1 MRYVLKLT
9 TILWLCAAYAAQGQ
23 GDVKTGDAVAI
34 KTTDRLKGVVLCFA
48 PSQLCGGCSQDLD
61 AIAYEC
67 QQRGVPLRVYL
78 QDPGFGNGMYSL
90 AEDRP
95 MVTIHDDELR
105 VYAGLYR
112 VARSPF
118 AMVVSSNGVVQ
129 STGIPGAKGFDVDPF
144 LEAIRSTATA
154 GSGDVFFGPREN
166 RVRYARTL
174 CPIDGDTLVERA
186 LTRASIAYFPERN
199 NTLIITRDESKRLLV
214 VDSNGKGISE
224 NPAMPSNLRYSSSYP
239 ECFAQSVSGDSV
251 LTTDWAHFEH
261 RKYIFWR
268 SLRDGKADTIHVPE
282 ILNQLN
288 SRENLFHHSSNT
300 IFHDLRFDDPSTARK
315 REERSLI
322 IGHGTSGI
330 RLFGLRPQIYD
341 TDSIL
346 PIESGTNFA
355 LHGDHLWVIS
365 RFRDSLTRYDLR
377 TWDSV
382 TVPIGLSST
391 YYVDPRP
398 VLTGHF
404 RDPMSRRNMQTKMSY
419 SSGVLSDPNGQHIA
433 VMYVVPI
440 SKLTGK
446 ETTSSSFDYIFVV
459 VLVDAVTGRKVRE
472 IEFPQAVIPRG
483 FRNGQF
489 LCAAYYGSSIKVKW
503 YDMPAE

>member
-23 GDVKTGDAVAI
+23 GDVKTGDAVPI

-90 AEDRP
+90 AEERP

-105 VYAGLYR
+105 VYAGLYH

-118 AMVVSSNGVVQ
+118 AMVVSSNGIVQ
-129 STGIPGAKGFDVDPF
+129 STGIPGAKGFDIDPF
-144 LEAIRSTATA
+144 LKAIRNTATA

-166 RVRYARTL
+166 RARYARTL

-214 VDSNGKGISE
+214 VDSNGKVISE
-224 NPAMPSNLRYSSSYP
+224 NPAMPSNFQYSAVYPRY
-239 ECFAQSVSGDSV
+239 FAQSASGDSV
-251 LTTDWAHFEH
+251 LVDAWSADEDRTYLYW
-261 RKYIFWR
+261 
-268 SLRDGKADTIHVPE
+268 LRLHDGRADSIRVPE
-282 ILNQLN
+282 ILNRLRDQEKLYHHP
-288 SRENLFHHSSNT
+288 SKTSFHT
-300 IFHDLRFDDPSTARK
+300 LRFDDPPTGRK
-315 REERSLI
+315 LEDRSLI
-322 IGHGTSGI
+322 LGLGPTGF
-330 RLFGLRPQIYD
+330 RLFGLRPQVYD

-346 PIESGTNFA
+346 PVESGTAFA
-355 LHGDHLWVIS
+355 VHGDQLWVIS

-382 TVPIGLSST
+382 SVPIGLSST
-391 YYVDPRP
+391 YYVDPLP

-404 RDPMSRRNMQTKMSY
+404 RDPMSRQNTQTRMSY
-419 SSGVLSDPNGQHIA
+419 SVGILSAPNERHIA

-472 IEFPQAVIPRG
+472 IEFPQAVIPWG

>member
-1 MRYVLKLT
+1 MKVT
-9 TILWLCAAYAAQGQ
+9 TIFWLCAAYAAQGQ
-23 GDVKTGDAVAI
+23 NSVKTGDAVPI

-48 PSQLCGGCSQDLD
+48 PSQLCGGCSPDFD

-67 QQRGVPLRVYL
+67 QQQGVPMRVYL
-78 QDPGFGNGMYSL
+78 QDPGFGTAMDGL

-95 MVTIHDDELR
+95 MVKILDDELG

-118 AMVVSSNGVVQ
+118 AMVVSSNGIVQ

-144 LEAIRSTATA
+144 LEAIRNTATA
-154 GSGDVFFGPREN
+154 GSGDVFFGPMEN
-166 RVRYARTL
+166 RVRYVRTL
-174 CPIDGDTLVERA
+174 CPIDDDTLVETV
-186 LTRASIAYFPERN
+186 LMPASVYYFPERGH
-199 NTLIITRDESKRLLV
+199 TLIATRGDSKRLLLL
-214 VDSNGKGISE
+214 DSNGKVTADG
-224 NPAMPSNLRYSSSYP
+224 PAMPRNFQYHSYYP
-239 ECFAQSVSGDSV
+239 EYFALSASGDSV
-251 LTTDWAHFEH
+251 LVDDWSMYEH
-261 RKYIFWR
+261 RTYLYWLR
-268 SLRDGKADTIHVPE
+268 LRDGRADSIRVPE
-282 ILNQLN
+282 ILNRLKDQEELYHQP
-288 SRENLFHHSSNT
+288 SKTSFHT
-300 IFHDLRFDDPSTARK
+300 LRFDDPPTGQK
-315 REERSLI
+315 LEDRSLI
-322 IGHGTSGI
+322 LGLGPTGF
-330 RLFGLRPQIYD
+330 RLFGLRPQVYD

-346 PIESGTNFA
+346 PVESGTDFA
-355 LHGDHLWVIS
+355 VYGDQLWVIS

-382 TVPIGLSST
+382 SVPIGLSST
-391 YYVDPRP
+391 YYVDPLP

-404 RDPMSRRNMQTKMSY
+404 RDPMSRQNNQTRMSY
-419 SSGVLSDPNGQHIA
+419 SVGILSAPNERHIA

-440 SKLTGK
+440 SKLMGK

-489 LCAAYYGSSIKVKW
+489 ICAAYYGSSMKVKW